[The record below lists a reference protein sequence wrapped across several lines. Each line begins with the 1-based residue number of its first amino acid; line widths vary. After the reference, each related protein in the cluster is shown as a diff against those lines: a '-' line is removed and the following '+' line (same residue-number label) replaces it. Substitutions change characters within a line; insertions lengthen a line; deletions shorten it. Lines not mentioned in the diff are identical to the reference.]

1 MPYARSDRARLW
13 YEVSGEGP
21 PLVLIGGFAL
31 VDRQFEF
38 CDPYLRKHH
47 TIIHW
52 HYQGVGKSDWSMTA
66 PYTLEG
72 WVDDLRVVL
81 DAAGIEKAA
90 VWCTSTGAAIGT
102 RFASKYPQR
111 TSALITYP
119 WVRSD
124 AGWRDIF
131 KASYEV
137 ARVFGIKQLSRL
149 YAGVV
154 LPPAL
159 LYSKAGVAY
168 EKWAKLRYEENVNIA
183 TIKEVLGAYSAV
195 DLTADVRG
203 LRCPTMLLMGNE
215 SALNDKPDRMEA
227 AAYDT
232 LMREFRALKDDVE
245 VTTIRGAGST
255 YCMITKPRECSEADI
270 RYLEKVRRTATRRK
284 TAQRRT

>member
-1 MPYARSDRARLW
+1 MPYTRSDGARLW
-13 YEVSGEGP
+13 YEVTGQGS

-38 CDPYLRKHH
+38 CDPYLRRHH
-47 TIIHW
+47 RIVHW
-52 HYQGVGKSDWSMTA
+52 HYRGVGKSDWTMTA
-66 PYTLEG
+66 PYTLER
-72 WVDDLRVVL
+72 WVDDLRAVL

-90 VWCTSTGAAIGT
+90 IWCTSTGASIGT
-102 RFASKYPQR
+102 RFASKYPER

-154 LPPAL
+154 LPPSL
-159 LYSKAGVAY
+159 LYSRAGTEY
-168 EKWAKLRYEENVNIA
+168 EKWAKLRYEENVNIT
-183 TIKEVLGAYSAV
+183 TIKEVLDAYSAV
-195 DLTADVRG
+195 DLTADVRS
-203 LRCPTMLLMGNE
+203 LKCPTMLLMGNE
-215 SALNDKPDRMEA
+215 SALNNKRDRLES

-232 LMREFRALKDDVE
+232 LMREFRTLKRDVE
-245 VTTIRGAGST
+245 VATIRGAGST
-255 YCMITKPRECSEADI
+255 YCMITKPKECSAAVI
-270 RYLEKVRRTATRRK
+270 RYLAKVERSQRRK
-284 TAQRRT
+284 TR